1 MPHDKTTNTVMVNP
15 SAVPHTI
22 PNNMARFKSQIQKQL
37 HNQNT
42 HTDDEIMNLLN
53 DLRTIKSRLNFAGVH
68 AKHRFRQV
76 VVAMFGFGNV
86 QHRNNCLRAIR
97 YTMNPRMIHCSQTGQ
112 MQWECILV
120 LSVRES
126 CLSTFYDNATDQF
139 IVDLDII
146 MDQFKLSINVL
157 ELVSWKDPSTVACVE
172 RIQNGL
178 LKFGN
183 WSTERNTV
191 LRMEYELE
199 KTVLS
204 DAKRS
209 QFMQEQTGR
218 QFTIGNML
226 ELYYERRNA
235 ELETNRFR
243 DTFQTAM
250 RNIAMLQH
258 AAVTHAQQLQQLHI
272 ATYNISGPGQPASWP
287 TSNQHSH
294 LVQAAVDTH
303 SNTMTEIANMR
314 QTIMHAVLPQ
324 HARASAQSESE
335 VIDLTSDA
343 ASESPPVTP
352 AFVSDREMR
361 LQTPARS
368 PPYRPS
374 APSSMIG
381 SSNGHVVPPPPPN
394 VLAIRA
400 ILRPRRQE
408 RVD

>member
-1 MPHDKTTNTVMVNP
+1 MQHDKTTNTVTVNTQAHYTM
-15 SAVPHTI
+15 S
-22 PNNMARFKSQIQKQL
+22 NNMTRFKSQIQKQL
-37 HNQNT
+37 RNQNT
-42 HTDDEIMNLLN
+42 HTDDAIMNLLN
-53 DLRTIKSRLNFAGVH
+53 DLRTLKSRLNFVGMRG
-68 AKHRFRQV
+68 KTQYRPV

-97 YTMNPRMIHCSQTGQ
+97 YTMNPRLIHCSQTGQ
-112 MQWECILV
+112 MQWECIMV

-178 LKFGN
+178 LNFGN

-199 KTVLS
+199 KTALA
-204 DAKRS
+204 DAKRT

-272 ATYNISGPGQPASWP
+272 ATYNISGPGQPATWP

-294 LVQAAVDTH
+294 LVQAAVGTH
-303 SNTMTEIANMR
+303 SNTMAEIANMR
-314 QTIMHAVLPQ
+314 QTILHAVLPQ
-324 HARASAQSESE
+324 HARASAQSVSDE
-335 VIDLTSDA
+335 VIDLTNDT

-368 PPYRPS
+368 PSYPS
-374 APSSMIG
+374 HSSMIG
-381 SSNGHVVPPPPPN
+381 SSNGHVEPPPPPN